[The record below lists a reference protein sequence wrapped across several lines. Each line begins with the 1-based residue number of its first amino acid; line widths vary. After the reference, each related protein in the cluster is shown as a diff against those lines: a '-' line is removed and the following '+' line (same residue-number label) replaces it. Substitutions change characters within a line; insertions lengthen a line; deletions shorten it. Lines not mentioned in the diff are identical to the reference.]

1 MIAGAPILPAGSSGA
16 AGGPNHGP
24 HLHPVSAATAPG
36 PHPRNPPERAR
47 SLYPQ
52 LCSSAELPEP
62 ASGVTLKAARGPQ
75 VSPRRKVVS
84 NTDWGRVCTGLV
96 FP

>member
-1 MIAGAPILPAGSSGA
+1 MIAGNPVLPAGSSGA
-16 AGGPNHGP
+16 ARGPNP

-36 PHPRNPPERAR
+36 PHPQNPPEQTR

-62 ASGVTLKAARGPQ
+62 ASGVTLKATRGPQ

-84 NTDWGRVCTGLV
+84 NTDWGRVCRGLV